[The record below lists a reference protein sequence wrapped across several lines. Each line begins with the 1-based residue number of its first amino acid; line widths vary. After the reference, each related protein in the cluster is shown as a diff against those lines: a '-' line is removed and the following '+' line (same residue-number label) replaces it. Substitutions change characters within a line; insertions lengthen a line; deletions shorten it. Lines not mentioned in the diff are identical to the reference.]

1 MMLRRTEPR
10 LNPSSARALAAAFGA
25 LVMLSAS
32 AVIAQVAA
40 PAPAAAP
47 DNLNLRS
54 ANGIAAIV
62 EGKVITV
69 DDIRRE
75 IGPYI
80 PQLQKEVRN
89 EQEFNQRLEALQDDV
104 IQNLVDK
111 VLIVKEFYKV
121 KEGQQQKQL
130 PSSYI
135 DNAISENIITQ
146 FDGDRSK
153 FLAYLRSRGLT
164 MRDYRVEVAEDLIYG
179 YMRGQQ
185 RKSMSIV
192 SPVKVE
198 QFYNENKERFYQE
211 DEVHMRMIQFTRASG
226 ETDQQLLARI
236 NAAAARIKAG
246 ESFVDVAKEVSDTR
260 RAQGGDYGWQ
270 KRSDLKKDFS
280 EPLFVLEK
288 GQATAPILQPE
299 GGYLLFAEDR
309 RYAGIQEIDQVRE
322 QIERI
327 LIQNMAR
334 VSEERWLE
342 RLRRNGYVK
351 LY

>member
-1 MMLRRTEPR
+1 MMHRRTEPR
-10 LNPSSARALAAAFGA
+10 LSLTPARALAAAFGA
-25 LVMLSAS
+25 LVMLGAS
-32 AVIAQVAA
+32 ALLAQVAA

-47 DNLNLRS
+47 DNLNLRF

-89 EQEFNQRLEALQDDV
+89 EQELNQRLEALQDDV

-111 VLIVKEFYKV
+111 ILIVKEFYKT
-121 KEGQQQKQL
+121 KEGQQQKQI
-130 PSSYI
+130 PASYV

-164 MRDYRVEVAEDLIYG
+164 LREYRVEVADDLIYG

-211 DEVHMRMIQFTRASG
+211 DEVHMRMIQFSRATG
-226 ETDQQLLARI
+226 ETDAQLLARI
-236 NAAAARIKAG
+236 NTAVARMSAG
-246 ESFVDVAKEVSDTR
+246 E
-260 RAQGGDYGWQ
+260 
-270 KRSDLKKDFS
+270 
-280 EPLFVLEK
+280 
-288 GQATAPILQPE
+288 
-299 GGYLLFAEDR
+299 
-309 RYAGIQEIDQVRE
+309 
-322 QIERI
+322 
-327 LIQNMAR
+327 
-334 VSEERWLE
+334 
-342 RLRRNGYVK
+342 
-351 LY
+351 

>member
-1 MMLRRTEPR
+1 MMHRRTEPR
-10 LNPSSARALAAAFGA
+10 LSLTPARALAAAFGA
-25 LVMLSAS
+25 LVMLGAS
-32 AVIAQVAA
+32 ALLAQVAA
-40 PAPAAAP
+40 PAPATAP
-47 DNLNLRS
+47 DNLNLRF

-111 VLIVKEFYKV
+111 ILIVKEFYKT
-121 KEGQQQKQL
+121 KEGQQQKQI
-130 PSSYI
+130 PASYV

-164 MRDYRVEVAEDLIYG
+164 LREYRVEVADDLIYG

-211 DEVHMRMIQFTRASG
+211 DEVHMRMIQFSRATG
-226 ETDQQLLARI
+226 ETDAQLLARI
-236 NAAAARIKAG
+236 NTAVARMSAG
-246 ESFVDVAKEVSDTR
+246 ESFEDVAKQLSDTR
-260 RAQGGDYGWQ
+260 RTQGGDWGWK

-280 EPLFVLEK
+280 DPLFVLEK
-288 GQATAPILQPE
+288 GKTTGAILQPE
-299 GGYLLFAEDR
+299 GGYLLYAEDR
-309 RYAGIQEIDQVRE
+309 RYAGIQAIDDVRE